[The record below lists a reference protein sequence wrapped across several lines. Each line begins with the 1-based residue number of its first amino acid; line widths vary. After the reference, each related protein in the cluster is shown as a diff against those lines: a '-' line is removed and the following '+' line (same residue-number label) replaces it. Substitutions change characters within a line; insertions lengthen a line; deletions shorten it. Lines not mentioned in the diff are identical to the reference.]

1 MRYNTKE
8 STKPFGRFDPN
19 ESFVWEDCV
28 METIKAIPKRS
39 EIAVE
44 DTWAT
49 EDLFPSDESWEQALV
64 TLQEDRNTL
73 ISYAGRLGESG
84 QILFQYLEN
93 AERIA
98 AKESLLA
105 EYIMRKADE
114 DTRDAKYQALSGK
127 FMSVYVD
134 LQTAISFETPQ
145 IMAIP
150 EEMLDA
156 FYTACPELER
166 YRRYLTETR
175 RLKAHTLSDA
185 EERILASAGEMAQA
199 PNTIFDV
206 LSDADMTYPDA
217 IDGKGNH
224 HPLSAGTF
232 VMLEESQDRELRKS
246 AYENLYHTLGSFRN
260 TAASILD
267 AQNKQLKF
275 FAQCR
280 KYENAFEASL
290 DATGVPTCVYLNL
303 IEAVHQNLPKLHRY
317 VSLRKKLL
325 GVDELHFYDV
335 YAPLCREEQAPIPF
349 SEAKQT
355 VYDALYPLGDD
366 YRKVLKEGFEGRWI
380 DVYQN
385 QGKRSGAYSSGS
397 QVHPFVLLNYTGSL
411 DSQFTLAHEM
421 GHALHSYFSNKH
433 QHFVDSN
440 YVIFVAEVASTCNEA
455 LLMEYLL
462 SKTTDK
468 QRRIVLI
475 NHFLEQ
481 FKGTLYRQTM
491 FAEFELN
498 IGRMTARGETLT
510 ADALCAEYR
519 RLNEMYFGPDM
530 VVDDEI
536 ALEWARIPHFY
547 YNYYVFQYATGY
559 SAAIAL
565 SRRILREGDSA
576 VRDYLGFLSGGCS
589 KSPID
594 LLKGAGVDMTSPAPV
609 NDALALFGSLLDEM
623 EKLTEEG

>member
-290 DATGVPTCVYLNL
+290 DATGVPSSVYLNL

-335 YAPLCREEQAPIPF
+335 YAPLCREEQAAIPF

-366 YRKVLKEGFEGRWI
+366 YRKILKEGFEGRWI

-623 EKLTEEG
+623 EKLTEER